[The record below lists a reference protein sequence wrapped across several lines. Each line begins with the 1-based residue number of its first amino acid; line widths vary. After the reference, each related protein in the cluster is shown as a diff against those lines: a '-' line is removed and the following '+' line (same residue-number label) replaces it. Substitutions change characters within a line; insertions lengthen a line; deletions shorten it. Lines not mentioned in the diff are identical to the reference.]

1 MSPDE
6 IHAGLEDVVVART
19 EVSALDPE
27 RERIVVRG
35 YDLIELARTAR
46 FPDVA
51 HLLIRGHLPSPE
63 EQAAFCSTLGDQA
76 GLPDGVLDILRRL
89 PPDTV
94 PIDAL
99 RTGLS
104 LLSGYEDPHLLAD
117 VSAEASER
125 KAIRILARAPTL
137 AAAAHRAMRGE
148 PVLEPNPG
156 LGYAA
161 NFLRMIHGRP
171 PFPDVVPVFD
181 RILTCYSEHE
191 LAASTFVA
199 RVTASTLA
207 DLYSAVVSAAAALK
221 GPLHGGAN
229 EAAMR
234 MFAQIFMA
242 GGPPAAEA
250 EVLGRL
256 GREERVPGF
265 GHRVYRDRPDPR
277 AVLLKQDLDAFAE
290 RDPDASVH
298 VRSYEVVVDTMARE
312 KGLHPNA
319 DLPVGLLLHLM
330 GVPVELATPIFLCA
344 RIAGIAAHVLE
355 QQADNRLVRPRAAYQ
370 GPTDLSPPE
379 SFAPSH
385 C

>member
-1 MSPDE
+1 VSEE
-6 IHAGLEDVVVART
+6 IRPGLQDVVVART
-19 EVSALDPE
+19 AISALDPD

-35 YDLIELARTAR
+35 YDLIELARAVH

-63 EQAAFCSTLGDQA
+63 EQAAFCQSLGDQM
-76 GLPDGVLDILRRL
+76 GLPDGVVDILRRL
-89 PPDTV
+89 PRDTA
-94 PIDAL
+94 PMDAL

-104 LLSGYEDPHLLAD
+104 LMAGFEDPHLLAD
-117 VSAEASER
+117 TSAEANER

-137 AAAAHRAMRGE
+137 TTAAHRAMRGE

-156 LGYAA
+156 LGYAG
-161 NFLRMIHGRP
+161 NFLWMIYGRP
-171 PFPDVVPVFD
+171 PFPEVVPVFD
-181 RILTCYSEHE
+181 RILTSYSEHE

-207 DLYSAVVSAAAALK
+207 DLYAAVVSAAAALK

-229 EAAMR
+229 EAAAR
-234 MFAQIFMA
+234 MFAQIRMG
-242 GGPPAAEA
+242 GGPAAAEA
-250 EVLGRL
+250 DVLGRL
-256 GREERVPGF
+256 ERRERVPGF
-265 GHRVYRDRPDPR
+265 GHRVYTDRADPR
-277 AVLLKQDLDAFAE
+277 AVLLKADLDAFAE
-290 RDPDASVH
+290 RDPDSAVL
-298 VRSYEVVVDTMARE
+298 VRAYEIVVETMARE

-319 DLPVGLLLHLM
+319 DLPIGLLLHLM
-330 GVPVELATPIFLCA
+330 GVPVELYTPIFLCA

-355 QQADNRLVRPRAAYQ
+355 QQADNRLVRPRAAYH

-379 SFAPSH
+379 GFAPSR

>member
-1 MSPDE
+1 MSEEVRP
-6 IHAGLEDVVVART
+6 GLEDVVVART
-19 EVSALDPE
+19 AISALDPE
-27 RERIVVRG
+27 RDRILVRG
-35 YDLIELARTAR
+35 YDLIELARTVH

-63 EQAAFCSTLGDQA
+63 EQAAFCRSLGDQM

-89 PPDTV
+89 PRDTA
-94 PIDAL
+94 PMDAL

-104 LLSGYEDPHLLAD
+104 LMAGFEDPHLLAD
-117 VSAEASER
+117 PSAEANER

-137 AAAAHRAMRGE
+137 TAAAHRAMRGE

-156 LGYAA
+156 LGYAG
-161 NFLRMIHGRP
+161 NFLWMIYGRP
-171 PFPDVVPVFD
+171 PFPEVVPVFD

-207 DLYSAVVSAAAALK
+207 DLYAAVVSAAAALK

-229 EAAMR
+229 EAAAR
-234 MFAQIFMA
+234 MFAQIRMG
-242 GGPPAAEA
+242 GGPTVAEA

-256 GREERVPGF
+256 ERHERVPGF
-265 GHRVYRDRPDPR
+265 GHRVYTDRADPR
-277 AVLLKQDLDAFAE
+277 AGLLKADLDAFAE
-290 RDPDASVH
+290 RDPDSAVL
-298 VRSYEVVVDTMARE
+298 VRAYEIVVETMARE

-330 GVPVELATPIFLCA
+330 GVPVELYTPIFLCA

-355 QQADNRLVRPRAAYQ
+355 QQADNRLVRPRAAYE
-370 GPTDLSPPE
+370 GPTDLSTPE
-379 SFAPSH
+379 GFAPSR

>member
-1 MSPDE
+1 MSDE
-6 IHAGLEDVVVART
+6 VRSGLEDVVVART
-19 EVSALDPE
+19 EISALDPE

-35 YDLIELARTAR
+35 YDLIELARAVR

-63 EQAAFCSTLGDQA
+63 EQGAFCSALGDQM

-89 PPDTV
+89 PRDTA
-94 PIDAL
+94 PMDAL

-104 LLSGYEDPHLLAD
+104 LMAGYEDPHLLTD
-117 VSAEASER
+117 TSPEANER

-137 AAAAHRAMRGE
+137 AAAAQRAIRGE

-156 LGYAA
+156 LGYAG
-161 NFLRMIHGRP
+161 NFLWMIHGRQ
-171 PFPDVVPVFD
+171 PFPEVVPVFD

-207 DLYSAVVSAAAALK
+207 DLYAAVVSAAAALK

-229 EAAMR
+229 EAAAR
-234 MFAQIFMA
+234 MFVQIRMG
-242 GGPPAAEA
+242 GGPAAAEA
-250 EVLGRL
+250 EVMGRL
-256 GREERVPGF
+256 EQRERIPGF
-265 GHRVYRDRPDPR
+265 GHRVYADRPDPR
-277 AVLLKQDLDAFAE
+277 AVLLKGDLDAFAE
-290 RDPDASVH
+290 RDPDAAVL
-298 VRSYEVVVDTMARE
+298 VRSYEIVVETMART

-319 DLPVGLLLHLM
+319 DLPIGLLLHLM
-330 GVPVELATPIFLCA
+330 GVPVELYTPIFLCA

-355 QQADNRLVRPRAAYQ
+355 QQADNRLMRPRAAYE
-370 GPTDLSPPE
+370 GPADLSPPAG
-379 SFAPSH
+379 FTPAR